1 MSKFRKYNCTVKVIF
16 MYSLNI
22 NDREENFLGELIM
35 LSRSEFIRQSLELH
49 LFFARIMKEH
59 SFFLQVSFGSRD
71 LCCMQHANVFRME
84 FDRLLADTI
93 CLSNGIVSPSVL
105 QSGEVITPFT
115 LKAEMASAYF
125 TGVNIPINLTK
136 AEIGLMGD
144 TSMIDDPMMEERVFI
159 LNQVVMKL
167 TRALAQFKTK
177 LLSDVISCR
186 IFTTNYPLLIDHILR
201 EAKLYFQLVKRLQNR
216 EEINLEKEAYEQET
230 FWNRIMAEHSKF
242 IRGLLDPTED
252 ELINT
257 ANNFGNEFD
266 KLTKEAKE
274 AMTNSMGI
282 SEVTDDSL
290 KATIEISKFK
300 AQGTQGLVECKIKSI
315 IIPLLGDHT
324 LREAN
329 HYLRLLKIFKKGV

>member
-1 MSKFRKYNCTVKVIF
+1 
-16 MYSLNI
+16 MYLI
-22 NDREENFLGELIM
+22 NTMITKKNFLGELIM
-35 LSRSEFIRQSLELH
+35 ISRSEFIRQSLELH

-59 SFFLQVSFGSRD
+59 SFFLQVGFASKDSG
-71 LCCMQHANVFRME
+71 CIQQANALRME

-93 CLSNGIVSPSVL
+93 SLSNGVVSPSVL
-105 QSGEVITPFT
+105 QSGEVTTPFT

-125 TGVNIPINLTK
+125 TGVNIPINLTE
-136 AEIGLMGD
+136 AETGLVGD
-144 TSMIDDPMMEERVFI
+144 ISMVGNPMIEQRVFM
-159 LNQVVMKL
+159 LNQAAMSL

-201 EAKLYFQLVKRLQNR
+201 EAKFYFQLVKRLQNR
-216 EEINLEKEAYEQET
+216 EEINLEREAYEQET

-252 ELINT
+252 QLINT

-274 AMTNSMGI
+274 AMDNTIPI
-282 SEVTDDSL
+282 SKVTDDSL